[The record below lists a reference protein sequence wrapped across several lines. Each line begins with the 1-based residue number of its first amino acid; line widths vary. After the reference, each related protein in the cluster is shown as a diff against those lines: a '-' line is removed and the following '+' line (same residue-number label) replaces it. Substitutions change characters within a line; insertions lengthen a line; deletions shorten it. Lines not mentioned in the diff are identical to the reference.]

1 MLPTTTQIWWIWF
14 IYRVVIGRLESSDW
28 DKFSIYKDLDFF
40 CFSGTL
46 FHKPDCVLI
55 IQSCDSS
62 PVVLE
67 RLQKVVLANVKAMAI
82 SEFESILTSCLRT
95 HLKTHWGEQLQC
107 NNLFLQFFINNSIR
121 VEVVEPNRLD
131 FYSEG
136 VAF

>member
-1 MLPTTTQIWWIWF
+1 MCF
-14 IYRVVIGRLESSDW
+14 IIYFIIGGLESSDR
-28 DKFSIYKDLDFF
+28 DKFSIYKDQEIF
-40 CFSGTL
+40 CFIGTL
-46 FHKPDCVLI
+46 FHSPNCVLI

-62 PVVLE
+62 PVVLK
-67 RLQKVVLANVKAMAI
+67 RLQKVLLANVKAMAI

-107 NNLFLQFFINNSIR
+107 NNLFLQFLINNSIG
-121 VEVVEPNRLD
+121 VEVVEPNLLD

>member
-1 MLPTTTQIWWIWF
+1 M
-14 IYRVVIGRLESSDW
+14 
-28 DKFSIYKDLDFF
+28 F

-46 FHKPDCVLI
+46 FHSPNCVLI

-67 RLQKVVLANVKAMAI
+67 RLQEVLLADVKAMAI
-82 SEFESILTSCLRT
+82 LDFKSILTSCLRT
-95 HLKTHWGEQLQC
+95 HLKTHRGEQLQC
-107 NNLFLQFFINNSIR
+107 NNLFLQFLINNSIG
-121 VEVVEPNRLD
+121 VEVVEPNLLD

>member
-1 MLPTTTQIWWIWF
+1 M
-14 IYRVVIGRLESSDW
+14 
-28 DKFSIYKDLDFF
+28 F

-46 FHKPDCVLI
+46 FHSPNCVLI

-67 RLQKVVLANVKAMAI
+67 RLHEVLLADVKAMAI
-82 SEFESILTSCLRT
+82 SDFKSILTSCLRT
-95 HLKTHWGEQLQC
+95 HLKTYRGEQLQC
-107 NNLFLQFFINNSIR
+107 NNLFLQFLINNSIG
-121 VEVVEPNRLD
+121 VKVVEPNLLD